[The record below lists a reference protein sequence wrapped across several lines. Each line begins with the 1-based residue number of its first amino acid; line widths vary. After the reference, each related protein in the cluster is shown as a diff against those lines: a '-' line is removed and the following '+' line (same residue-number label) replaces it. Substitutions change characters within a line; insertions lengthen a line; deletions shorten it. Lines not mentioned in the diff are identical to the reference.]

1 MRIAIILPQRRLGV
15 WHKQLAK
22 SLSRKHDVAIFVDGG
37 APAYGMLLRAWLRAE
52 RLLYHGDQVASWGS
66 AAGKFRCSR
75 ELDDSQY
82 DVVIDI
88 AENRTP
94 RRNSITVRYNGCA
107 DSVALI
113 ERLTVKETPH
123 LTVCKEGLQIVLA
136 ESRPAIDDKTRL
148 SRGLQLSFSRCISL
162 LERALRPTA
171 SVRKESQVAVN
182 SARSPRLSSYIIHSL
197 AAKAVKVAHD
207 WLVPT
212 RDWAVAIRN
221 RHGAFVPISDNGQHY
236 FADPF
241 LFTWS
246 DRTFLF
252 LEDYHRG
259 TKNGLISAVEIID
272 GKPAGVP
279 TPVLERSYHL
289 SYPFVFAQGDSVY
302 MLPETTTNRTLELY
316 QAVDFPWKWQ
326 LDSVLIEGLALADAT
341 PIFHQGRWWLF
352 ASMAEHGTTDHD
364 ELFIFYSDRL
374 SGPWQPHSSNPV
386 KSDCRS
392 SRPAGRILR
401 QGNRLYRPAQN
412 CERSYG
418 SGLVWN
424 EIVELTP
431 LRFHEIEV
439 VHVNPPRALGIDGV
453 HSFDQ
458 TGQLQVIDFRHTR
471 RWGRGRVPPHQA
483 LLRLNDAL
491 DLACEV
497 VMSPAGIRSPSSSVL
512 GFPRALRR
520 KRLRLLRLCNVAGA
534 AGGRNPHH
542 H

>member
-1 MRIAIILPQRRLGV
+1 VRIAIILPQRRLGV
-15 WHKQLAK
+15 WHKQLAQ
-22 SLSRKHDVAIFVDGG
+22 SLARKHDVAIFVDDC
-37 APAYGMLLRAWLRAE
+37 APAYSMLLRAWLHTE
-52 RLLYHGDQVASWGS
+52 RLLYHEDQVAPWGS
-66 AAGKFRCSR
+66 GAGKFRCSR
-75 ELDDSQY
+75 ELDDSQH

-88 AENRTP
+88 AENETP

-107 DSVALI
+107 DSVALV
-113 ERLTVKETPH
+113 ERLTVRKTPH
-123 LTVCKEGLQIVLA
+123 LTVCNEGLQTVLA

-171 SVRKESQVAVN
+171 SIRKESQVAAK
-182 SARSPRLSSYIIHSL
+182 SARSPRLAFYIIDFV
-197 AAKAVKVAHD
+197 AAKAAKVAHD
-207 WLVPT
+207 RLVPA
-212 RDWAVAIRN
+212 RDWTVAIRN
-221 RHGAFVPISDNGQHY
+221 RPGAFVPISDDGRHY

-252 LEDYHRG
+252 LEDYHRA
-259 TKNGLISAVEIID
+259 TEKGLIAAVEIID

-279 TPVLERSYHL
+279 TPVLERAYHL

-302 MLPETTTNRTLELY
+302 MLPETATNRTLELY
-316 QAVDFPWKWQ
+316 RAVDFPWKWQ
-326 LDSVLIEGLALADAT
+326 LDSVLIEGMALADAT
-341 PIFHQGRWWLF
+341 PLFHQGRWWLF
-352 ASMAEHGTTDHD
+352 SSMGEHGTTDHD
-364 ELFIFYSDRL
+364 ELFVFYSDRL
-374 SGPWQPHSSNPV
+374 SGPWQPHSANPV

-412 CERSYG
+412 CERGYG

-431 LRFHEIEV
+431 LRFREV
-439 VHVNPPRALGIDGV
+439 EVAHVNPPHALGIDGL

-458 TGQLQVIDFRHTR
+458 TGPLQVIDVKQICRL
-471 RWGRGRVPPHQA
+471 GGGRVPPHQA
-483 LLRLNDAL
+483 MLRLSDAL

-497 VMSPAGIRSPSSSVL
+497 VMSPAGARSPGSSGL
-512 GFPRALRR
+512 GLRAR
-520 KRLRLLRLCNVAGA
+520 
-534 AGGRNPHH
+534 
-542 H
+542 